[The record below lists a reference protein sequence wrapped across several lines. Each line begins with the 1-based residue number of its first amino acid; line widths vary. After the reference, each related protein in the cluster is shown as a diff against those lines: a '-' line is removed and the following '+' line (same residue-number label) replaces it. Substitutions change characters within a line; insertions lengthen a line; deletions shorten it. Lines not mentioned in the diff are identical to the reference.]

1 MATILS
7 LDPRVT
13 RLQIQADPDT
23 TTEPKAALDQ
33 FQTYEVFHQAKTGGH
48 HMHVGCV
55 HAPNPEMAIVLAKET
70 YGRRGQTNNM
80 WVVDTGSILTMRAED
95 SDVFETTPE
104 KQYRDVGAYMVRN
117 KVEAYKKRQQQEKNV
132 PQQNAQQQQEPPQ
145 SGAKE

>member
-23 TTEPKAALDQ
+23 PFPPRADLDQ
-33 FQTYEVFHQAKTGGH
+33 FQTYEVFHQAKSGAH
-48 HMHVGCV
+48 HVHVGCV
-55 HAPNPEMAIVLAKET
+55 HAPNAEMAIVLAKET
-70 YGRRGQTNNM
+70 YGRRGQTTNM
-80 WVVDTGSILTMRAED
+80 WVVDTAAILTMRAED

-104 KQYRDVGAYMVRN
+104 KQYREVGAYMVRN
-117 KVEAYKKRQQQEKNV
+117 KVEAYKKRQ
-132 PQQNAQQQQEPPQ
+132 